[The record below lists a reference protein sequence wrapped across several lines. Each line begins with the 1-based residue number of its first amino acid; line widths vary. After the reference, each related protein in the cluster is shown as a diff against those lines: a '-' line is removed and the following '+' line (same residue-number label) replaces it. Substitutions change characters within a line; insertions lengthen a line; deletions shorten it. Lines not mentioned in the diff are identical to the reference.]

1 MMIYKFLLSISLVL
15 IFGAVQSC
23 AQSQKENK
31 VETIAKISPTEFKEQ
46 SEEQL
51 ILDVRSTEE
60 FMEGHIAGAI
70 NNNVYDENFTEIMNN
85 FPKNK
90 PIFVYCKSGKR
101 SSMAA
106 VKLSKLGFKQ
116 IYDLEGGILN
126 WIKNDY
132 EVVN

>member
-1 MMIYKFLLSISLVL
+1 MTYKFLLSITSVL
-15 IFGAVQSC
+15 MFAALQGC

-31 VETIAKISPTEFKEQ
+31 DKTISIISPTEFKEQ
-46 SEEQL
+46 FAEQL

-60 FMEGHIAGAI
+60 FAEAHIEGAI
-70 NNNVYDENFTEIMNN
+70 NNNVFDENFTSNVKG
-85 FPKNK
+85 FDKNK

-101 SSMAA
+101 SNMAA
-106 VKLSKLGFKQ
+106 VKLSNLGFKK

-132 EVVN
+132 KVVN